1 MKRLI
6 VVVIFLTFAYAL
18 FGDDRNAVLT
28 RMDQGASTF
37 HSMTANLTMV
47 TYTAILDD
55 KTTESGE
62 LKMVKNKDNT
72 QAIIHFTGANEERTI
87 GFFNKQIQ
95 LYTPK
100 LNLVQVYKLGRNAKF
115 LDQYLLLG
123 FGTSG
128 EDLQKGYDIQFGGAE
143 QVNGQQ
149 MSKLVLTPKEAA
161 IKEQLSKAEIWIPE
175 VSGYPAQQKFYFP
188 SGNYRLVTY
197 TNFQLNPQLGQLK
210 LNTPPKTKVE
220 YPQ

>member
-6 VVVIFLTFAYAL
+6 VVVIFLTFACLL
-18 FGDDRNAVLT
+18 FGGDLKAVLT
-28 RMDQGASTF
+28 RMDQGASEF

-55 KTTESGE
+55 KTTENGE
-62 LKMVKNKDNT
+62 LKMVKGKGST

-100 LNLVQVYKLGRNAKF
+100 LHLVQVYKLGRNAKF

-128 EDLQKGYDIQFGGAE
+128 GDLQKGYDVELGGTE

-149 MSKLVLTPKEAA
+149 MSKLILTPKEAA

-175 VSGYPAQQKFYFP
+175 ASGYPAQQKFYFP

-197 TNFQLNPQLGQLK
+197 TNFQLNPELGQLK
-210 LNTPPKTKVE
+210 LTTPPKTKVE